1 MSTDSM
7 KRRVLPG
14 ALAIGI
20 AVLAVG
26 LAGCEAEV
34 SGVNL
39 AESRVAAKE
48 DALAEAQEQ
57 FADASARFC
66 AASKTYVMALDR
78 YGDVLNDTAPTVGD
92 VRNAGADLAK
102 PRDEAFEGAEA
113 AVEAQQQVAIA
124 EEELAEARAQLERAK
139 ASPSAEPNPS
149 ASSQATPAPLAP
161 PMTVERVMQ
170 AESEFADAQGA
181 ITDDTPLTDAAE
193 QFNSAAVALEFAWL
207 RLFVD
212 AGCIS
217 DEQAVNAQA
226 AASAYTAALQQD
238 LAETGYYAGAVD
250 GVYGPETIAAVEG
263 LQEASGLPITGTVD
277 AATTAALQAE
287 LLALGGAAAQ
297 ESIATTAAVQQTLK
311 LLGFWDGPVDGV
323 WSPALSEAV
332 KAVQVE
338 LGVEPT
344 GAVDAA
350 TISAFHH
357 AIENVA
363 KSEPTE
369 SPAPSPSSSDES

>member
-1 MSTDSM
+1 MSTESM
-7 KRRVLPG
+7 RQRIVPG
-14 ALAIGI
+14 AIAIGI
-20 AVLAVG
+20 AVLTIG

-39 AESRVAAKE
+39 AESRVAANE
-48 DALAEAQEQ
+48 DALAEAQAQ
-57 FADASARFC
+57 FADASANFC

-92 VRNAGADLAK
+92 VRDAGADLAEPK
-102 PRDEAFEGAEA
+102 DEAFEGAEA

-124 EEELAEARAQLERAK
+124 EDELAQARAELERVK
-139 ASPSAEPNPS
+139 ASPSGEPSPS
-149 ASSQATPAPLAP
+149 DSSPATPAPLAP
-161 PMTVERVMQ
+161 ALSVERVMQ

-181 ITDDTPLTDAAE
+181 ITDDTPLADAAE

-226 AASAYTAALQQD
+226 AASAYTTALQQD

-250 GVYGPETIAAVEG
+250 GVYGPETVGAVES
-263 LQEASGLPITGTVD
+263 LQEANGLPITGTMD
-277 AATTAALQAE
+277 AATSAALQAE

-311 LLGFWDGPVDGV
+311 LVGFWDGPVDGV
-323 WSPALSEAV
+323 WTPALTEAV
-332 KAVQVE
+332 KAFQIE

-350 TISAFHH
+350 TVSAFQQ
-357 AIENVA
+357 ALADFAEA
-363 KSEPTE
+363 EPTE
-369 SPAPSPSSSDES
+369 SPAPSPSSTPES

>member
-1 MSTDSM
+1 MSTESM
-7 KRRVLPG
+7 RRRIVPG
-14 ALAIGI
+14 AIAIGI
-20 AVLAVG
+20 AVLTIG

-39 AESRVAAKE
+39 AESRVAANE
-48 DALAEAQEQ
+48 DALAEAQAQ
-57 FADASARFC
+57 FADASANFC

-92 VRNAGADLAK
+92 VRDAGADLAEPK
-102 PRDEAFEGAEA
+102 DEAFEGAEA

-124 EEELAEARAQLERAK
+124 EDELAQARAELERVK
-139 ASPSAEPNPS
+139 ASPSGEPSPS
-149 ASSQATPAPLAP
+149 DSSPATPAPLAP
-161 PMTVERVMQ
+161 ALSVERVMQ

-181 ITDDTPLTDAAE
+181 ITDDTPLADAAE

-226 AASAYTAALQQD
+226 AASAYTTALQHD

-250 GVYGPETIAAVEG
+250 GVYGPETVGAVES
-263 LQEASGLPITGTVD
+263 LQEANGLSITGTMD
-277 AATTAALQAE
+277 AATSAALQAE

-311 LLGFWDGPVDGV
+311 LVGFWDGPVDGV
-323 WSPALSEAV
+323 WTPALTEAV
-332 KAVQVE
+332 KAFQIE

-350 TISAFHH
+350 TVSAFQQ
-357 AIENVA
+357 ALADFAEA
-363 KSEPTE
+363 EPTE
-369 SPAPSPSSSDES
+369 SPAPSPSSTPES